1 MEISHLTKS
10 YGKLEVLSDINMD
23 CKPGHIYGIMGE
35 NGAGKSTLFRCIMG
49 LESFKGEV
57 RKEEVSQIG
66 YLPDIPY
73 YYPLVTAGEFIEF
86 CLRARRMAID
96 KDEIEKLNQSFRL
109 PLGKYPSQYSL
120 GMKKRLM
127 LLVLML
133 QHNDVYVMDEP
144 FNGLD
149 LAGGIILK
157 RWMMKMKGE
166 GKLLIVSSHI
176 IASLAD
182 ICDKIFYIYQGKLA
196 DIFVGCSVS
205 EIEDAISKK
214 YLHL

>member
-1 MEISHLTKS
+1 
-10 YGKLEVLSDINMD
+10 
-23 CKPGHIYGIMGE
+23 
-35 NGAGKSTLFRCIMG
+35 
-49 LESFKGEV
+49 
-57 RKEEVSQIG
+57 
-66 YLPDIPY
+66 
-73 YYPLVTAGEFIEF
+73 
-86 CLRARRMAID
+86 
-96 KDEIEKLNQSFRL
+96 
-109 PLGKYPSQYSL
+109 
-120 GMKKRLM
+120 M

-133 QHNDVYVMDEP
+133 QYNDVYVMDEP